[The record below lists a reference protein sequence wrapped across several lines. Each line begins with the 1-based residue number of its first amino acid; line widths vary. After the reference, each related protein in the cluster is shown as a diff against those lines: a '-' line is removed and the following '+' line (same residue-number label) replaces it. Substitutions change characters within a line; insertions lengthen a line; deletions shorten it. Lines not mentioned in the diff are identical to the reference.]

1 MLSFLIGLR
10 YTLSRKQSHL
20 VAFISRLSIAAM
32 VLAVAILITVMSVMN
47 GFDKA
52 LREDILS
59 LVPHA
64 TITGLKQT
72 DNWQAL
78 LTKAKSVER
87 VIHAEPFAYMPALLM
102 NQQNIQ
108 QSVSF
113 GIDADYLQ
121 KNNALYRYLSTS
133 DIQSL
138 ASEDRIILGAK
149 LAQKLRAEAGDK
161 VKFLISRSSKGL
173 PSVNYFTVQTVL
185 KTGTELDQK
194 VALLHR
200 KALAK
205 MRGFNPDSVD
215 GLRLYVDDIFA
226 ANSVA
231 NEVSKQTEL
240 FYIKDWS
247 RTHGNLYQA
256 IQMSRSMVLLL
267 VFIIIAVAAFNV
279 VSTLVL
285 AVNDKQ
291 ADIAILRT
299 MGCSSKQLIAIFV
312 VQGLVIGLLGV
323 LGGVILGVLL
333 SLGVDDLVKL
343 IEQLFNHQFLQTEV
357 YPIDYL
363 PSDIHLQDVI
373 VVSAVAMLLST
384 LATVFPAIRA
394 IRLQPAEV
402 LRHE

>member
-1 MLSFLIGLR
+1 MLSVLIGLR

-32 VLAVAILITVMSVMN
+32 MLAVAILITVMSVMN

-72 DNWQAL
+72 DDWQSL
-78 LTKAKSVER
+78 LDKAKSVER
-87 VIHAEPFAYMPALLM
+87 VLHAEPFALMPGLLM
-102 NQQNIQ
+102 NKQYIQ
-108 QSVSF
+108 QGVSF

-121 KNNALYRYLSTS
+121 ANNALYRYLSMN
-133 DIQSL
+133 DIESL
-138 ASEDRIILGAK
+138 AREDRIILGAK
-149 LAQKLRAEAGDK
+149 LAQKLRLNVGDK
-161 VKFLISRSSKGL
+161 VKLLVSKNAKGL
-173 PSVNYFTVQTVL
+173 PTVTYFTVQAIL

-194 VALLHR
+194 VVLVHR

-205 MRGFNPDSVD
+205 MRGFKLESID

-226 ANSVA
+226 ANIVA
-231 NEVSKQTEL
+231 NEVSQQTGL

-247 RTHGNLYQA
+247 STHGNLYQA

-291 ADIAILRT
+291 TDIAILRT
-299 MGCSSKQLIAIFV
+299 MGCNSKQLIAVFV
-312 VQGLVIGLLGV
+312 VQGLVIGFLGV
-323 LGGVILGVLL
+323 VSGVVLGVLL
-333 SLGVDDLVKL
+333 SLGIDDLVRL

-363 PSDIHLQDVI
+363 PSDIHMQDI
-373 VVSAVAMLLST
+373 AVVAVVALLLST

-394 IRLQPAEV
+394 IRLQPAVV
-402 LRHE
+402 LKHE